1 MVLNGYDFIS
11 EKILSCSDMVER
23 NHHAQSVILN
33 YAFNTAILIK
43 DYRQFFTLAQ
53 MFKAIICVVY
63 CDPKDKKTY
72 NQVLDAMISA
82 RK

>member
-1 MVLNGYDFIS
+1 
-11 EKILSCSDMVER
+11 MVER

-53 MFKAIICVVY
+53 MFKAIIFVVY

-72 NQVLDAMISA
+72 NKVLEAMISA